1 MEFDRD
7 HYAVL
12 GVSSDS
18 GLAAIK
24 QAYRQMVRLY
34 HPDVNHE
41 EGAAERFREIQQAYE
56 VLSDAQQRD
65 AFNHW
70 RKQRGLEGPVPL
82 LLRVTPSQEALPS
95 LGESQVL
102 YVMAELA
109 ASDQIEAQRLPL
121 NLCLVLDRSTS
132 MKGGRLQ
139 QVKEAARFIVDRM
152 EPNDVLTLVSFSDR
166 ANLVLQGTRGIDKAA
181 ARTAINSI
189 QSGGGTEILQGL
201 ELGLNKVREWHNE
214 ESISH
219 LILLTDGQTYGDED
233 QCLEAAK
240 AAGADKI
247 SLTLMGVGSD
257 WNDKLLDEMARLS
270 GAPDA
275 SVYIDSTSKIA
286 EAFHARIDG
295 LGNIFARDLVMSVHL
310 APQITMK
317 EIFRVSP
324 QINRLY
330 STDGQIGL
338 GILETERPQAV
349 MLEMVIP
356 SLSPGAHRL
365 LHIEVEGRVP
375 AVGEQPVRTQY
386 TLQMPFNLELSRRS
400 PVPPDIVAA
409 MGKLAIF
416 KMQERVMQDIEMGYI
431 EPAVS
436 RLKTMAT
443 RLLDIGEVELARAA
457 LLEAGRLA
465 QTGSLSSAGRKK
477 IRYGTRE
484 LTIVPKE
491 VRYD

>member
-12 GVSSDS
+12 GVSSDAD
-18 GLAAIK
+18 LPAIK
-24 QAYRQMVRLY
+24 QAYRQLVRRH
-34 HPDVNHE
+34 HPDVSHE
-41 EGAAERFREIQQAYE
+41 EGAAQRFHEIQQAYE
-56 VLSDAQQRD
+56 ILSDPQQRE

-70 RKQRGLEGPVPL
+70 RKQQGLEGPVPL

-102 YVMAELA
+102 YVMAELS
-109 ASDQIEAQRLPL
+109 ASDQIEAQRLPF

-152 EPNDVLTLVSFSDR
+152 EPNDVLSLVSFSDR
-166 ANLVLQGTRGIDKAA
+166 ASIVVPGARGIDKAA
-181 ARTAINSI
+181 ARRAINSI

-201 ELGLNKVREWHNE
+201 QLGLNIVRQWHNE
-214 ESISH
+214 DSISH

-233 QCLEAAK
+233 ECLEAAK
-240 AAGADKI
+240 AAGEEKI

-257 WNDKLLDEMARLS
+257 WNDKLLDDMAKLS

-286 EAFHARIDG
+286 EAFHSRIDG
-295 LGNIFARDLVMSVHL
+295 LGNIFARDLVMSMHL
-310 APQITMK
+310 APQIGMK

-330 STDGQIGL
+330 STEGQIVL
-338 GILETERPQAV
+338 GTLETERPQAV
-349 MLEMVIP
+349 MLELVIP
-356 SLSPGAHRL
+356 SLSPGTHRL
-365 LHIEVEGRVP
+365 VHIEVEGRVP
-375 AVGEQPVRTQY
+375 AVGEQPVRARY
-386 TLQMPFNLELSRRS
+386 TMQIPFDLELGRRS
-400 PVPPDIVAA
+400 PVPPDIVSA

-416 KMQERVMQDIEMGYI
+416 KMQERVMQDIEMGHI

-457 LLEAGRLA
+457 LLEAGRLS

>member
-12 GVSSDS
+12 GISSDAD
-18 GLAAIK
+18 LPAIK
-24 QAYRQMVRLY
+24 QAYRQLVRRY

-41 EGAAERFREIQQAYE
+41 QGAAQRFHEIQQAYE
-56 VLSDAQQRD
+56 ILSDPQQRE

-70 RKQRGLEGPVPL
+70 RKQQGLEGPVPL

-102 YVMAELA
+102 YVMAELS

-152 EPNDVLTLVSFSDR
+152 EPDDVLSLISFSDR
-166 ANLVLQGTRGIDKAA
+166 ATIVVPGSRGIDKAS
-181 ARTAINSI
+181 ARRAINSI

-201 ELGLNKVREWHNE
+201 QLGLNMVREWHNE

-233 QCLEAAK
+233 ECLEAAK
-240 AAGADKI
+240 AAGQEKI

-257 WNDKLLDEMARLS
+257 WNDKLLDEMAKLS

-286 EAFHARIDG
+286 EAFHSRIDG
-295 LGNIFARDLVMSVHL
+295 LGNIFARDLVMSMHL
-310 APQITMK
+310 APQISMK

-330 STDGQIGL
+330 STDGQISL
-338 GILETERPQAV
+338 GTLETERPQAV
-349 MLEMVIP
+349 MLELVIP
-356 SLSPGAHRL
+356 SLSPGTHRL
-365 LHIEVEGRVP
+365 VHIEVEGRVP
-375 AVGEQPVRTQY
+375 AVGEQPVRTRHTMQI
-386 TLQMPFNLELSRRS
+386 PFNLELGRRS

-416 KMQERVMQDIEMGYI
+416 KMQERVMQDIEMGHI